1 MEDIE
6 TLRLV
11 RLAQG
16 GDKEAFGQLAIR
28 LEQGRDRL
36 LELNSFRP
44 EAAAPIVQEIR
55 RQDADTTL
63 DTFLLAVF
71 DHYGLHV
78 EELWPRTFRLGSAG
92 VFADSFPGLPAEGL
106 TVTADRQRALVR
118 EEVQFLSWDHP
129 LVTGALDLLL
139 GSEQGNSSV
148 AHWPDAKVRGLYLE
162 AVFLLECIAPPE
174 LHVDRFLPP
183 TPVRVLLDH
192 TGKDESAAWDAEA
205 FARRLK
211 AGDVHGLLDLPGLR
225 DEVMP
230 ELIEQATSLANQRVA
245 AIVARAAQ
253 KMNDDLGREIAR
265 LTTLQRV
272 NPNVRPEEV
281 TALAR
286 QQAALAE
293 HLRAARLRLDAVRLI
308 RRGPV

>member
-1 MEDIE
+1 MSE
-6 TLRLV
+6 
-11 RLAQG
+11 
-16 GDKEAFGQLAIR
+16 LAIR

-174 LHVDRFLPP
+174 LSWKTAISSKEEPGEPLDISGTIYQADGLTPAGDFVLFVYHTDATGYYNKDDDASHPRLHGWMHVGPDGRYEFRTIKPAPYPHRTTPAHIHAHVYGPGYSERSIADYWFAGDRFI
-183 TPVRVLLDH
+183 TEEAREKAVHDGDDAPVVVALERDPEGVLR
-192 TGKDESAAWDAEA
+192 G
-205 FARRLK
+205 
-211 AGDVHGLLDLPGLR
+211 VR
-225 DEVMP
+225 D
-230 ELIEQATSLANQRVA
+230 I
-245 AIVARAAQ
+245 
-253 KMNDDLGREIAR
+253 
-265 LTTLQRV
+265 
-272 NPNVRPEEV
+272 
-281 TALAR
+281 
-286 QQAALAE
+286 
-293 HLRAARLRLDAVRLI
+293 RLRPTRS
-308 RRGPV
+308 

>member
-1 MEDIE
+1 MDVVEVHS
-6 TLRLV
+6 LV
-11 RLAQG
+11 PLERRVGPPRHLPHSG
-16 GDKEAFGQLAIR
+16 EAG
-28 LEQGRDRL
+28 
-36 LELNSFRP
+36 
-44 EAAAPIVQEIR
+44 
-55 RQDADTTL
+55 
-63 DTFLLAVF
+63 
-71 DHYGLHV
+71 
-78 EELWPRTFRLGSAG
+78 
-92 VFADSFPGLPAEGL
+92 
-106 TVTADRQRALVR
+106 
-118 EEVQFLSWDHP
+118 
-129 LVTGALDLLL
+129 
-139 GSEQGNSSV
+139 
-148 AHWPDAKVRGLYLE
+148 
-162 AVFLLECIAPPE
+162 
-174 LHVDRFLPP
+174 
-183 TPVRVLLDH
+183 
-192 TGKDESAAWDAEA
+192 WDAEA

-265 LTTLQRV
+265 LTALQRV